1 MSDANQNSSTEH
13 ARVQA
18 LLESGR
24 ITQDEAEILFAALEE
39 GSSNIREK
47 PFSTSETSL
56 NTPNNSASDDG
67 DNLGLTELTS
77 LSKAVTDEELGLTD
91 LKPVQP
97 PQPPTSALPLPP
109 QLPKTPQTP
118 QKIESTVQQWV
129 KLSGFCGDLS
139 VETDPALNSPVVTGK
154 ATLERT
160 ETGYLIRT
168 PPEAKSEGNW
178 LTRLHQ
184 AAGDVKVRL
193 PENVGLDLRI
203 AAGDG
208 EVRGVRAVKGSFT
221 GGDFRLTDTETVDL
235 TVTAGDVTAKLR
247 PRAGEQRLRTTSG
260 DVNLTFLAGASVTV
274 SGSATCGDLTLPPT
288 FSRNGGF
295 VGGNFEGTLGAGEA
309 RLELHL
315 IAGDVTVRAD
325 V

>member
-1 MSDANQNSSTEH
+1 MSDAQQNGSSEH

-24 ITQDEAEILFAALEE
+24 ITQAEAEILFTALGENEAQEEMSENSSEAASQPTSPAE
-39 GSSNIREK
+39 SSSA
-47 PFSTSETSL
+47 PPAAGQSTE
-56 NTPNNSASDDG
+56 A
-67 DNLGLTELTS
+67 
-77 LSKAVTDEELGLTD
+77 AVIP
-91 LKPVQP
+91 PVQP
-97 PQPPTSALPLPP
+97 PQPPASAPPPPPYPPETSRTPP
-109 QLPKTPQTP
+109 KMDA
-118 QKIESTVQQWV
+118 VQQWL

-139 VETDPALNSPVVTGK
+139 VEADPALNSPVVTGK

-168 PPEAKSEGNW
+168 PPEAKGDSNW

-193 PENVGLDLRI
+193 PESVGLDLRI
-203 AAGDG
+203 ASGDS
-208 EVRGVRAVKGSFT
+208 EIRGVKAVKGSFT
-221 GGDFRLTDTETVDL
+221 GGDFKLVDAETLDL
-235 TVTAGDVTAKLR
+235 TVTAGDVTVKLR
-247 PRAGEQRLRTTSG
+247 PQTGEQRLRTTSG

-274 SGSATCGDLTLPPT
+274 SGSATCGDLTLPPN
-288 FSRNGGF
+288 FSRSGGF

-309 RLELHL
+309 HLELHL

-325 V
+325 A